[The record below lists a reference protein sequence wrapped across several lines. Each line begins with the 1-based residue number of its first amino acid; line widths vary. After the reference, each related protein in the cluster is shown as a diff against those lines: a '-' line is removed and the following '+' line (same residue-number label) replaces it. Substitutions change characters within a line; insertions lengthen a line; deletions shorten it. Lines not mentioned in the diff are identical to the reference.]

1 MQVLYLL
8 SYVGLTLAS
17 YRRSAPG
24 SPELSDRLRGPNRDC
39 DFSLRG
45 SAEDRG
51 AVAPRGSACREK
63 PLSDARALPM
73 RCYTRT
79 R

>member
-1 MQVLYLL
+1 
-8 SYVGLTLAS
+8 
-17 YRRSAPG
+17 
-24 SPELSDRLRGPNRDC
+24 
-39 DFSLRG
+39 LRG